1 MIALPTYRAGS
12 APAACL
18 LSALY
23 ALLASAFAGRAYAQ
37 QTCALSNADFKRTV
51 LYDLP
56 AEPMKLTVLPDGR
69 VVWTEKR
76 GAVRMWLPANGST
89 VTAGTLNVF
98 WTMDEGL
105 HGIAQDPD
113 FANNH
118 FLYLAYDPKS
128 DNAPAGPGRWLS
140 RFTLN
145 GNVLDLASEKKL
157 LHVEIERDLMD
168 GCCHQGGALAFDKQ
182 GNLFWS
188 IGEQS
193 DYRVLSSLTDE
204 RGRHQ
209 NSLRSAGN
217 SNDLR
222 GKIVRIHPEA
232 NGTYTVPAGN
242 LFPPGLAKTRP
253 EIYAM
258 GVRNPFSLQVDPKT
272 GWLWEG
278 EVGTDATVPSAD
290 KGAVGYDEINLLTHA
305 AHLGY
310 PFVNGPND
318 PFNNYDWVNS
328 KPLGLF
334 DPDHLVNNSKFN
346 TGLVDLAPA
355 GKPQPALI
363 YWTVRKEYSKTFAFG
378 DGKTAA
384 LAGPTYRF
392 DPALSNSTKLP
403 AWLDGKVFFVD
414 HEREIIRVLTLGADQ
429 KPAKIDSF
437 MTNGGWS
444 GIVDL
449 QQGPNGSLY
458 VAEYGHGY
466 YTANPTA
473 KISRIDYIGQP
484 CGTVA
489 METPAARSRR
499 SPQARLAYADPAV
512 GVALSWPAG
521 AHAVEALSLQGKL
534 LWRGTEGDQRV
545 PAEKLAGS
553 GVVLLRFE

>member
-1 MIALPTYRAGS
+1 MKVFPSRPSRIVPFTAGVALALAYTLLV
-12 APAACL
+12 PAL
-18 LSALY
+18 G
-23 ALLASAFAGRAYAQ
+23 LAQGA
-37 QTCALSNADFKRTV
+37 CALNNADFKRTV
-51 LYDLP
+51 LVDQP
-56 AEPMKLTVLPDGR
+56 SEPMKLTVLPDGR
-69 VVWTEKR
+69 VIWTEKR
-76 GAVRMWLPANGST
+76 GTVRIWLPASNTS
-89 VTAGTLNVF
+89 VLAGTLNVY

-118 FLYLAYDPKS
+118 FIYLAYDPKS

-145 GNVLDLASEKKL
+145 GNTLDLASEKKL

-182 GNLFWS
+182 GNLYWT

-193 DYRVLSSLTDE
+193 DYRVLSALTDE

-209 NSLRSAGN
+209 NSLRGAGN

-242 LFPPGLAKTRP
+242 LFPAGLAKTRP

-258 GVRNPFSLQVDPKT
+258 GVRNPFSVQVDPKT
-272 GWLWEG
+272 GWVWEG

-310 PFVNGPND
+310 PFVNGAND

-363 YWTVRKEYSKTFAFG
+363 YWTVRKEYSKAFAFG

-384 LAGPTYRF
+384 IAGPTYRF

-403 AWLDGKVFFVD
+403 AWLDGKVFFAD
-414 HEREIIRVLTLGADQ
+414 HEREIIRVATMGSDQ
-429 KPAKIDSF
+429 KVAKIDSF
-437 MTNGGWS
+437 MTSTGWS
-444 GIVDL
+444 GIVDI
-449 QQGPNGSLY
+449 QQGPNGSLF

-489 METPAARSRR
+489 VTAPAARAVQS
-499 SPQARLAYADPAV
+499 SQARLARVDRESGLALAWPTGARSAEVSGLDGRRLWQGNAGEKRV
-512 GVALSWPAG
+512 SAQALGVCAL
-521 AHAVEALSLQGKL
+521 
-534 LWRGTEGDQRV
+534 
-545 PAEKLAGS
+545 
-553 GVVLLRFE
+553 VLVRYR